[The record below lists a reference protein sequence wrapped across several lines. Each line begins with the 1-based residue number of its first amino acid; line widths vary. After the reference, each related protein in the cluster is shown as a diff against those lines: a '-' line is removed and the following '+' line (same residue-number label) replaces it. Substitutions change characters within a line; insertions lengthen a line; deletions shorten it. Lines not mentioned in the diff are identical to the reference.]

1 MKLSPEDF
9 KSYARLLAYCRSYSA
24 RIAAALVCMIM
35 SAAAGILPPWLIKK
49 VVDDVLIAG
58 DRAALNALAVA
69 VVILSVV
76 KVSFGYGYNYL
87 MSWVGHKLIMD
98 IRLKL
103 YDRIQ
108 TLSFRILY
116 RKRMGEFVSI
126 ITNDVATLESIMTTA
141 AVDLVVQGVTFIGIV
156 AFLFF
161 INWKL
166 TLATFVVI
174 PIAVFAIDRA
184 SVKLREV
191 GGAIQEQLA
200 QLSGIAQEALHSIR
214 IVRAFATEKHEFG
227 RFEEKNRSH
236 FKALI
241 RGTQTR
247 GFLEG
252 VVEIVLITALSFI
265 LWLGGRDVVAGNLT
279 AGELISFLTYIG
291 LLVQPVRVTS
301 RVVSA
306 IQQGVASA
314 DRIFGIIDAED
325 DVPEPSSPIVLRD
338 MRGEIVFDDVWFAYD
353 EERWVL
359 RGLCLRVAPGER
371 VAVVGATGAGKSTI
385 GDLLLRFYDPTRGRI
400 LIDGVDVRELDTA
413 SYRRR
418 VGVVPQ
424 DPVLM
429 KGSISYN
436 ISYGLDSADA
446 ESIKKAAESAGI
458 DEYISSLP
466 DGYSSE
472 VGERGVTLSGGQ
484 RQRIAI
490 ARAIVRDPA
499 ILLMDEATSSLDAMV
514 ELQVQKAMSVAMS
527 GRTSLVIAHRLSTI
541 RDSDR
546 ILVLSDG
553 IIVEEGRHEE
563 LMDSRGYYFNLCSLQ
578 GGAGNVQDS

>member
-1 MKLSPEDF
+1 M
-9 KSYARLLAYCRSYSA
+9 
-24 RIAAALVCMIM
+24 VM
-35 SAAAGILPPWLIKK
+35 SAIAGIVPPWLIKR

-58 DRAALNALAVA
+58 DRNALNVLAVA
-69 VVILSVV
+69 VVILSAL

-98 IRLKL
+98 IRLRL

-108 TLSFRILY
+108 KLSFRLLY

-126 ITNDVATLESIMTTA
+126 ITNDVATLQNIMTTSI
-141 AVDLVVQGVTFIGIV
+141 VDLVVQSVTFVGIV

-161 INWKL
+161 INWRL

-174 PIAVFAIDRA
+174 PAAVFAIDRA
-184 SVKLREV
+184 SARLRTV
-191 GGAIQEQLA
+191 GGTIQEQLA
-200 QLSGIAQEALHSIR
+200 QLSGIAQEALSSIR
-214 IVRAFATEKHEFG
+214 IVRAFATEKHEFR

-265 LWLGGRDVVAGNLT
+265 LWLGGRDVVAGKLT

-291 LLVQPVRVTS
+291 LLVQPVRVAS

-306 IQQGVASA
+306 IQQGVAST
-314 DRIFGIIDAED
+314 DRIFGIIDSED
-325 DVPEPSSPIVLRD
+325 DVAEPVSPIVPRE

-353 EERWVL
+353 DERWVL
-359 RGLCLRVAPGER
+359 KGLCFSVARGEK
-371 VAVVGATGAGKSTI
+371 VAIVGATGAGKSTI
-385 GDLLLRFYDPTRGRI
+385 GDLLLRFHDPTRGRI
-400 LIDGVDVRELDTA
+400 LIDGVDLREFDTA

-418 VGVVPQ
+418 IGVVPQ

-429 KGSISYN
+429 KGSLSYN
-436 ISYGLDSADA
+436 ISYGFDSATA
-446 ESIKKAAESAGI
+446 ESIREAAVSAGI

-466 DGYSSE
+466 DGYGSE

-484 RQRIAI
+484 RQRVAI
-490 ARAIVRDPA
+490 ARAIVRNPS

-514 ELQVQKAMSVAMS
+514 ESQVQRAMSVAMS
-527 GRTSLVIAHRLSTI
+527 GRTSLIIAHRLSTI
-541 RDSDR
+541 READR
-546 ILVLSDG
+546 ILVLSG
-553 IIVEEGRHEE
+553 GVVAEKGRHEE
-563 LMDSRGYYFNLCSLQ
+563 LMRSRGYYFNLYSLQ
-578 GGAGNVQDS
+578 GGGEDVADS

>member
-1 MKLSPEDF
+1 MKLTPEDF
-9 KSYARLLAYCRSYSA
+9 RSYTRLLAYCGSYSA
-24 RIAAALVCMIM
+24 RIAAALACMVM
-35 SAAAGILPPWLIKK
+35 SAVAGIVPPWLIKI

-58 DRAALNALAVA
+58 DRAALNTLAVT
-69 VVILSVV
+69 VVILSAL

-87 MSWVGHKLIMD
+87 MSWVGYKLIMD
-98 IRLKL
+98 IRLSL

-108 TLSFRILY
+108 KLSFKILY

-126 ITNDVATLESIMTTA
+126 ITNDVATLQSIMTTS
-141 AVDLVVQGVTFIGIV
+141 AVELVVQSVTFIGIV

-161 INWKL
+161 INWRL

-174 PIAVFAIDRA
+174 PVAVFAIDRA
-184 SVKLREV
+184 SAKLRAV
-191 GGAIQEQLA
+191 GEAIQEQLA

-214 IVRAFATEKHEFG
+214 IVRAFATEKHEFD
-227 RFEEKNRSH
+227 RFAEKNRSH

-252 VVEIVLITALSFI
+252 VVEIVLITAMSFI
-265 LWLGGRDVVAGNLT
+265 LWLGGRDVVAGKLT

-314 DRIFGIIDAED
+314 DRIFGIIDAEY

-338 MRGEIVFDDVWFAYD
+338 MRGEIVFDDVWFAYED
-353 EERWVL
+353 ERWVL
-359 RGLCLRVAPGER
+359 RGLCLRAEPGER
-371 VAVVGATGAGKSTI
+371 IAIVGATGAGKSTI
-385 GDLLLRFYDPTRGRI
+385 GDLLLRFHDPTRGRI
-400 LIDGVDVRELDTA
+400 LIDGVDLRELDTA

-436 ISYGLDSADA
+436 ISYGFESADE
-446 ESIKKAAESAGI
+446 ESVRRAAVSAGI
-458 DEYISSLP
+458 DEYVSSLP
-466 DGYSSE
+466 DGYGAE
-472 VGERGVTLSGGQ
+472 IGERGVTLSGGQ
-484 RQRIAI
+484 RQRVAI

-514 ELQVQKAMSVAMS
+514 ELQVQRAMSVAMS

-553 IIVEEGRHEE
+553 IIAEEGRHED
-563 LMDSRGYYFNLCSLQ
+563 LMDSRGYYFNLYSLQ
-578 GGAGNVQDS
+578 GGAADVPNP

>member
-1 MKLSPEDF
+1 
-9 KSYARLLAYCRSYSA
+9 
-24 RIAAALVCMIM
+24 
-35 SAAAGILPPWLIKK
+35 
-49 VVDDVLIAG
+49 
-58 DRAALNALAVA
+58 
-69 VVILSVV
+69 
-76 KVSFGYGYNYL
+76 
-87 MSWVGHKLIMD
+87 
-98 IRLKL
+98 
-103 YDRIQ
+103 
-108 TLSFRILY
+108 
-116 RKRMGEFVSI
+116 
-126 ITNDVATLESIMTTA
+126 MTTA
-141 AVDLVVQGVTFIGIV
+141 VVDLVVQGMTFVGIV

-161 INWKL
+161 INWRL

-174 PIAVFAIDRA
+174 PIAVFALDRA
-184 SVKLREV
+184 SAKLRAV
-191 GGAIQEQLA
+191 GSAIQEQLA
-200 QLSGIAQEALHSIR
+200 QLSGIAEEALHSVR

-241 RGTQTR
+241 RGTQAR

-265 LWLGGRDVVAGNLT
+265 LWLGGRDVVAGKLT

-338 MRGEIVFDDVWFAYD
+338 MRGEIVFDGVWFAYD

-371 VAVVGATGAGKSTI
+371 VAIVGATGAGKSTI
-385 GDLLLRFYDPTRGRI
+385 GDLLLRFHDPARGRI

-429 KGSISYN
+429 KGTIEYN
-436 ISYGLDSADA
+436 ISYGFDFADA
-446 ESIKKAAESAGI
+446 ESIKRAAESAGI
-458 DEYISSLP
+458 GEYISSLP
-466 DGYSSE
+466 GGYGSE

-484 RQRIAI
+484 RQRVAI

-514 ELQVQKAMSVAMS
+514 ESQVQRAMGVAMS

-563 LMDSRGYYFNLCSLQ
+563 LMNSRGYYFNLCSLQ
-578 GGAGNVQDS
+578 RGAGNVPDS